1 MKVVHFHFFAL
12 VQSLEDL
19 QWWWAGADLNAAC
32 VCGVFFPI
40 DFGLASAGKEAQ
52 AWLCKCGCSL
62 EDKNN
67 TEESGIMF
75 SLLL

>member
-32 VCGVFFPI
+32 VRGVFFPI
-40 DFGLASAGKEAQ
+40 DFGLASAGKEA
-52 AWLCKCGCSL
+52 
-62 EDKNN
+62 
-67 TEESGIMF
+67 
-75 SLLL
+75 

>member
-40 DFGLASAGKEAQ
+40 VFGLASAGKEA
-52 AWLCKCGCSL
+52 
-62 EDKNN
+62 
-67 TEESGIMF
+67 
-75 SLLL
+75 